1 MAYVIGID
9 GGTESLRAFVFD
21 LAGQPKGSG
30 CARYATRFPGAGR
43 AEQNPE
49 DWWQALGA
57 ATREA
62 VAAAGVAPGDVFALG
77 LDTTSCSVVTLDET
91 MRPVRPALIWMDV
104 RAGEEAADL
113 LATGDPAL
121 RINGAGAGPVSAE
134 WMIPKALW
142 LKRHEP
148 KHYARAVRL
157 CEFLDYLNFRLTD
170 RYVASLD
177 NLTMRWHY
185 IPSQG
190 GYPRSLL
197 AALDL
202 TDLLE
207 KWPSNYVRPGE
218 VVGNLTPAA
227 AAHLGLPAGLPVAQ
241 GGADAFIGMI
251 GLGVTRPGQ
260 MALVT
265 GSSHLQL
272 AVTEQAVHRRGLWGA
287 YEECVYPGSC
297 VLEGGQTSTG
307 SIVNWFQTNFG
318 AGLDYAE
325 LNRRAAQIEPG
336 AEGLLVLDHFQG
348 NRTPYTDP
356 KSRGAILGLSLTHGP
371 AHVYRA
377 ILEGI
382 CFGTEAILRNF
393 QDDTFRLSEMVVC
406 GGATRSDLWL
416 QTHADVS
423 GLPLVLTEV
432 ADAPALG
439 SAILAACAAGRFGAI
454 GEAAGAMVRT
464 RAVVEPNAGR
474 HAVYRELY
482 DRYSRLY
489 DAARSVREGRPHAPS
504 ALPGVT
510 V

>member
-1 MAYVIGID
+1 MAYVVGID

-21 LAGQPKGSG
+21 LAGQPKGTG
-30 CARYATRFPGAGR
+30 CARYATRFPGTGQ
-43 AEQNPE
+43 AEQSPE
-49 DWWQALGA
+49 DWWQAVGA

-62 VAAAGVAPGDVFALG
+62 VASSGVAPAEILALG
-77 LDTTSCSVVTLDET
+77 LDTTSCSVVALDEA
-91 MRPVRPALIWMDV
+91 MRPLRPALIWMDV

-121 RINGAGAGPVSAE
+121 LINGNGKGPVSAE

-148 KHYARAVRL
+148 ETYARATRI
-157 CEFLDYLNFRLTD
+157 CEFIDYLNYRLTG

-177 NLTMRWHY
+177 NVAMRWHY
-185 IPSQG
+185 IVSQG

-202 TDLLE
+202 SELLE
-207 KWPSNYVRPGE
+207 KWPTEVVRPGD
-218 VVGNLTPAA
+218 VVGGLTPEA

-241 GGADAFIGMI
+241 GGADAFIGLI

-260 MALVT
+260 LALVT

-272 AVTEQAVHRRGLWGA
+272 AITDQATHRPGLWGA
-287 YEECVYPGSC
+287 YEECVYADSC

-307 SIVNWFQTNFG
+307 SIVKWFQSNFG
-318 AGLDYAE
+318 GGLGYAE
-325 LNRRAAQIEPG
+325 LNGLAAEIEPG

-356 KSRGAILGLSLTHGP
+356 KSRGAILGLSLAHGV

-377 ILEGI
+377 IIEGI

-416 QTHADVS
+416 QIHADVS

-432 ADAPALG
+432 SDAPALG
-439 SAILAACAAGRFGAI
+439 SGILAAYAAGQFGSVQ
-454 GEAAGAMVRT
+454 EAAGAMVRT
-464 RAVVEPNAGR
+464 RAVIEPHAGR
-474 HAVYRELY
+474 HAVYRDLY
-482 DRYSRLY
+482 ERYSRLY
-489 DAARSVREGRPHAPS
+489 GAAKSVREGEPRALS
-504 ALPGVT
+504 ALPGVNI
-510 V
+510 

>member
-1 MAYVIGID
+1 MTGYVIGVD
-9 GGTESLRAFVFD
+9 GGTESLRAIVFD
-21 LAGQPKGSG
+21 LAGQPRGSG

-62 VAAAGVAPGDVFALG
+62 VAAAGVAPGEILALG
-77 LDTTSCSVVTLDET
+77 LDTTSCSVVALDET
-91 MRPVRPALIWMDV
+91 LRPVRPALIWMDV

-121 RINGAGAGPVSAE
+121 RINGDGAGPVSAE

-148 KHYARAVRL
+148 KHYARTVRL

-207 KWPSNYVRPGE
+207 KWPSDYVRPGE
-218 VVGNLTPAA
+218 IVGGLTPAA

-251 GLGVTRPGQ
+251 GLGVTRPGSDG
-260 MALVT
+260 ACHRLLPPPARRDRT
-265 GSSHLQL
+265 GGPPPR
-272 AVTEQAVHRRGLWGA
+272 AVGRLRGMRLPRLLRLGGRPDLDGVHRQLVPDELRRRPGL
-287 YEECVYPGSC
+287 
-297 VLEGGQTSTG
+297 
-307 SIVNWFQTNFG
+307 
-318 AGLDYAE
+318 
-325 LNRRAAQIEPG
+325 RRAEPDARRRSSPARRG
-336 AEGLLVLDHFQG
+336 CSSWTISRATA
-348 NRTPYTDP
+348 RPTPT
-356 KSRGAILGLSLTHGP
+356 RNP
-371 AHVYRA
+371 A
-377 ILEGI
+377 
-382 CFGTEAILRNF
+382 
-393 QDDTFRLSEMVVC
+393 
-406 GGATRSDLWL
+406 
-416 QTHADVS
+416 
-423 GLPLVLTEV
+423 
-432 ADAPALG
+432 
-439 SAILAACAAGRFGAI
+439 
-454 GEAAGAMVRT
+454 
-464 RAVVEPNAGR
+464 
-474 HAVYRELY
+474 
-482 DRYSRLY
+482 
-489 DAARSVREGRPHAPS
+489 APS
-504 ALPGVT
+504 SA
-510 V
+510 